1 MKLYETDNWQ
11 IWIVRKILEH
21 FKAILLNVRRT
32 KNDFFTL
39 FQIYSGCLQCLK
51 M

>member
-21 FKAILLNVRRT
+21 FEDILLNVRRT
-32 KNDFFTL
+32 KMIFLHYFKSIQDACNV
-39 FQIYSGCLQCLK
+39 
-51 M
+51 